1 MNDHA
6 EPPRHLQP
14 VTDDGTGR
22 AAPHDALAERA
33 LLGLC
38 LTSPGLITELD
49 VQPTD
54 FYEPR
59 NEWLYTQLFHI
70 AAADVEVTAV
80 TANSALMKQP
90 VEYQRNG
97 GAPYLFELINDSN
110 TAVPASAPYL
120 ARTLREHSRARRLL
134 ELGRRLTQFG
144 HTASDGNLD
153 QALMDAMDEVEIL
166 VRDQMFGA
174 TSIAQYADLTW
185 LLNGQPPTVEA
196 PQWCRRADGH
206 ALFYSG
212 RVNGI
217 FGDPEAAKSW
227 LAQMAIVE
235 ALNSGQ
241 RAALIDVDH
250 NGQQLTVERL
260 MLLGARP
267 DHLADPTL
275 FRYLEPDDG
284 QDLRACVAELVAWEP
299 AVAVLDSI
307 GEMMPMLGI
316 KSVDNDELSGALRL
330 IASPLARVGA
340 CVITIDHLP
349 KAADARS
356 TGFAIGGTAKKRAI
370 DGAYIHAEV
379 IAGAAPAPGKV
390 GRITLKIEKDRPGR
404 LRAVSHGKHAGKFVL
419 DSRTPNVTTAQ
430 IDMDSPI
437 TEEGEFRPT
446 HLMEKVSRH
455 VEDNPNCTGRDI
467 REVIRSSPKN
477 VLAAIQC
484 LVHEGYVST
493 LPGPKNSTLHH
504 SIALYREVEDANA

>member
-1 MNDHA
+1 VNDDA
-6 EPPRHLQP
+6 TTRHLQP
-14 VTDDGTGR
+14 VPTDGADRT
-22 AAPHDALAERA
+22 PPSDVLAERA

-38 LTSPGLITELD
+38 ITTPGLIHGLD
-49 VQPTD
+49 VQPSD

-59 NEWLYTQLFHI
+59 NEWLYTQLFHV
-70 AAADVEVTAV
+70 AAADVDLTPITV
-80 TANSALMKQP
+80 NSALMRQSQD
-90 VEYQRNG
+90 YQRNG
-97 GAPYLFELINDSN
+97 GAPYLFEIINDGTS
-110 TAVPASAPYL
+110 AVPASAPYL
-120 ARTLREHSRARRLL
+120 AKTLREHSRARRLL

-144 HTASDGNLD
+144 HTSRDGGID
-153 QALMDAMDEVEIL
+153 QALMDAMDEVEVL
-166 VRDQMFGA
+166 VRDQLFGA

-185 LLNGQPPTVEA
+185 LLDGQPPHVE
-196 PQWCRRADGH
+196 PPEWCKRTDGK

-212 RVNGI
+212 RVNGV

-235 ALNSGQ
+235 ALTAGR

-260 MLLGARP
+260 MLLGAHP
-267 DHLADPTL
+267 AHLADPTM

-299 AVAVLDSI
+299 AIAVLDSI

-349 KAADARS
+349 KAAEARS

-370 DGAYIHAEV
+370 DGTYLHAE
-379 IAGAAPAPGKV
+379 ARSQPAPGQV
-390 GRITLKIEKDRPGR
+390 GRITLRIEKDRPGR
-404 LRAVSHGKHAGKFVL
+404 LRATCIGKYAGTFVL
-419 DSRTPNVTTAQ
+419 DSTILNVTTTR
-430 IDMDSPI
+430 IELDTPI
-437 TEEGEFRPT
+437 TEEGVFRPT
-446 HLMEKVSRH
+446 HLMEKASRH
-455 VEDNPNCTGRDI
+455 IEENPNCTGRDI
-467 REVIRSSPKN
+467 RDSIRSSPKN

-484 LVHEGYVST
+484 LITEGYVST

-504 SIALYREVEDANA
+504 SIAIYREVEDANA